1 MRTTSISREEMEAKE
16 GTKAQKKSQEPNR
29 GLDKRLLELRTKWN
43 AALEWGQLY
52 ESLSDDGKV
61 VQFA

>member
-1 MRTTSISREEMEAKE
+1 MEAKE